1 MFCAVHVAN
10 KDIVY

>member
-1 MFCAVHVAN
+1 MRQDSRN